1 MVEVALRAAATVRAH
16 CPMVVV
22 VVVVLPALRQ
32 WTTTERFDS
41 TTAVVVA
48 ARNNATAMHRRP
60 KRGKRVA
67 SAVMLLVF
75 GSVATKWRDGNTAVL
90 VDPEWCWWGFSFLVG
105 YFLLDLHH
113 E

>member
-1 MVEVALRAAATVRAH
+1 MVEVASRVAATVRAH
-16 CPMVVV
+16 CPMVV

-48 ARNNATAMHRRP
+48 VRNNATAMHRRRP

-90 VDPEWCWWGFSFLVG
+90 VDLEWCSWGFSFLVG
-105 YFLLDLHH
+105 YSLLDLHH

>member
-1 MVEVALRAAATVRAH
+1 MVEVALLEAATVRAR

-22 VVVVLPALRQ
+22 AAVVLLALRQ

-41 TTAVVVA
+41 TTVVVVA
-48 ARNNATAMHRRP
+48 ATNSATAMHRRP

-67 SAVMLLVF
+67 SAVILLVF
-75 GSVATKWRDGNTAVL
+75 GSVATKSRDGNIAAL
-90 VDPEWCWWGFSFLVG
+90 VDLDWCCFSFLVG
-105 YFLLDLHH
+105 YSLLGLHH

>member
-48 ARNNATAMHRRP
+48 VRNNA
-60 KRGKRVA
+60 VI
-67 SAVMLLVF
+67 LLVF

-105 YFLLDLHH
+105 YSLLDLHH